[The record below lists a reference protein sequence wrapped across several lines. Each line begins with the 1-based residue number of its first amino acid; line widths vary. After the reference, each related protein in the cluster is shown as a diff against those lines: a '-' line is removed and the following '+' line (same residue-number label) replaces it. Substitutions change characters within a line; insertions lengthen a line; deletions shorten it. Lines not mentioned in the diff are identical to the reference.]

1 MVILIKRDFSG
12 GRADAVNS
20 GDLRSRKCCGQRSI
34 EGCREAIDLFHLL
47 PLESKHKED
56 LQKIKAGSFLPFNG

>member
-20 GDLRSRKCCGQRSI
+20 GDLR
-34 EGCREAIDLFHLL
+34 
-47 PLESKHKED
+47 
-56 LQKIKAGSFLPFNG
+56 LQPKIIMGLSDYG